1 MPRFLLCTYVQEVPD
16 LWSISWSAG
25 PTGYRVLVCN
35 RCRIAHKFY
44 AETLSA
50 ESSAEVRMQAAAKA
64 VELALEYRVPL
75 ECVREERD
83 APP

>member
-1 MPRFLLCTYVQEVPD
+1 LPRFLLWTYVQDMPD

-35 RCRIAHKFY
+35 RCRIAHKFF
-44 AETLSA
+44 AETLSG
-50 ESSAEVRMQAAAKA
+50 ESPAEVRMQAAAKA

-75 ECVREERD
+75 ECVREERK
-83 APP
+83 ALP